1 MTTYKVMD
9 FQFEEIENYMV
20 EGQAE
25 ISIFKDGDVAGEW
38 MTHAVEYVDI
48 DSVTDE
54 DGNEVTLEPKSLE
67 HLETLVAERILE
79 LDLDYDEETERGYD

>member
-1 MTTYKVMD
+1 MTTYKAIP
-9 FQFEEIENYMV
+9 FQFDEIGDYRV
-20 EGQAE
+20 EGEAE
-25 ISIFKDGDVAGEW
+25 ISIFKDGDVTGEW

-67 HLETLVAERILE
+67 YLETLVAERILE
-79 LDLDYDEETERGYD
+79 LDLDYDEYE